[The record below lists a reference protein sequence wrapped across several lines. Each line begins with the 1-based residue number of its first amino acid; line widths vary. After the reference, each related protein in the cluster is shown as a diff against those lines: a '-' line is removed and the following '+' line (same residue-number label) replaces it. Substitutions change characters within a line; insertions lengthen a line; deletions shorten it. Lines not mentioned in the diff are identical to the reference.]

1 VPERSLTAKA
11 VQAALR
17 READPDRAKVALW
30 YFKTGPGEYGEGDRF
45 LGIAAAPM
53 RRISK
58 AFRDLPL
65 SEVDRLLASP
75 WHEDRATAVLI
86 LGEAYGR
93 SDAERQEQIYRLYL
107 SSTDRINGWDLVDC
121 SAAEVVGRHLR
132 HRSRRPLYRLA
143 RSRSL
148 WERRIAIVATK
159 HWIRDGELDETL
171 ALAERLVGDREDLI
185 RKAVGWMLRCVGDR
199 DRARLQDFLDRHA
212 ATMPRTMLRYAIE
225 KLPQALRR
233 RYLAAAKLASPS
245 RSVPSD
251 RSGFPPP
258 RAAGAGHGPTRSR
271 RGH

>member
-1 VPERSLTAKA
+1 MPERLLTAKA
-11 VQAALR
+11 VKAALR
-17 READPDRAKVALW
+17 CEADPERAKGALW
-30 YFKTGPGEYGEGDRF
+30 YFKTGPGEYAEGDRF
-45 LGIAAAPM
+45 LGVAAAPM
-53 RRISK
+53 RRISR

-75 WHEDRATAVLI
+75 WHEDRAAAVLI
-86 LGEAYGR
+86 LGEAYER
-93 SDAERQEQIYRLYL
+93 SDPERQEQIYRLYL
-107 SSTDRINGWDLVDC
+107 SRTDRINGWDLVDC

-132 HRSRRPLYRLA
+132 HRSRRPLHRLA

-159 HWIRDGELDETL
+159 HWIRDGDLDETL

-185 RKAVGWMLRCVGDR
+185 HKAVGWMLRCVGDR
-199 DRARLQDFLDRHA
+199 DRARLQEFLDRHA
-212 ATMPRTMLRYAIE
+212 AAMPRTMLRYAIE
-225 KLPQALRR
+225 KLPVSLRR
-233 RYLAAAKLASPS
+233 RYLAAAKLAAAS

-251 RSGFPPP
+251 RSGFPQP